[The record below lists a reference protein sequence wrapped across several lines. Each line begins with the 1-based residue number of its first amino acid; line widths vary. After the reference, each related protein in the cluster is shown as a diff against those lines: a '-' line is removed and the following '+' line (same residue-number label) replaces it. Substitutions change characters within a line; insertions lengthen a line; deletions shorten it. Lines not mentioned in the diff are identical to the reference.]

1 MKIDNST
8 KTDIEVSFKKKKNAL
23 TLRISFKKYTV
34 WKECKALVF
43 CLF

>member
-8 KTDIEVSFKKKKNAL
+8 KTDIEVSFKKKNAL

-34 WKECKALVF
+34 
-43 CLF
+43 